1 MNQMTGGLGELPLA
15 VGPSDQQQEALN
27 QQWNTYH
34 LIEAH
39 LAQAWGIQPPVT
51 PVIAI
56 PTITV
61 ELLRGQNDEQYMETF
76 NALAAW
82 DNFISETIS
91 QVQNIITQLEN
102 EMADLAVHV
111 EENLKATA
119 KIENKKPSA
128 DDIKFTIKVHPRYRY
143 LKLELQKNQQI
154 LTRLEAR
161 QKSLSRS
168 ERLLSRN
175 IELIKSTR
183 EATLGAGGMQ
193 KRASPDLPPRFT
205 P

>member
-15 VGPSDQQQEALN
+15 VGPSDQQQEELN
-27 QQWNTYH
+27 QRWNTYH

-39 LAQAWGIQPPVT
+39 LAQAWGIQPPVP
-51 PVIAI
+51 PVVIV
-56 PTITV
+56 PQVTV
-61 ELLRGQNDEQYMETF
+61 EILRGQNDDQYMETY

-82 DNFISETIS
+82 DNFIGETIS
-91 QVQNIITQLEN
+91 QVQNIINQLNN
-102 EMADLAVHV
+102 EMDDLAVHV
-111 EENLKATA
+111 ESNLKTTT
-119 KIENKKPSA
+119 KVEGKKPSA
-128 DDIKFTIKVHPRYRY
+128 EDIKFTIKVHPRHRY
-143 LKLELQKNQQI
+143 LKLELQKNEQI

-183 EATLGAGGMQ
+183 DANLGGGGMQ
-193 KRASPDLPPRFT
+193 RRASPELPPRFT
-205 P
+205 